1 METKKAMKERLNQVE
16 LTKQED
22 SDASDRE
29 DESEVY
35 ESSEADED
43 EEDEDVETDVSDDDE
58 ESSVLVMDPYD
69 EKTLPE
75 YACRYCGIHDPACVA
90 KCVETKKWFC
100 NATCPG
106 SGGSHL
112 VNHLVR
118 SRNNQVQLHPE
129 SPLGDTVLECYN
141 CASKNAFV
149 LGFVPASTNSVV
161 VLLCRV
167 CVETVPALKDMDW
180 ELQQWCP
187 LVQNRA
193 FLPWL
198 IKVNKLFTSTLAIY
212 STLTIQNLYTSF
224 CFTNTRYPRI
234 NSCSKPERFH
244 KPRYINWKICGKQNR
259 MLDSQTWIVPMSS
272 MRQNLHRHCSIMKMG
287 STTKM
292 SWRHLLKWRRTMIS
306 K

>member
-1 METKKAMKERLNQVE
+1 MSTTETTHWSVRRPPLRVVLFTYIQRKTMKDRPSEVDPENL
-16 LTKQED
+16 ED
-22 SDASDRE
+22 ADASSDAGEASDSE
-29 DESEVY
+29 YYESEV
-35 ESSEADED
+35 EESEAEVEPSSEES
-43 EEDEDVETDVSDDDE
+43 EE
-58 ESSVLVMDPYD
+58 ESTVLVMDPYD
-69 EKTLPE
+69 EKSLPE

-90 KCVETKKWFC
+90 KCVETRKWFC
-100 NATCPG
+100 NATG
-106 SGGSHL
+106 SGTGGSHL

-198 IKVNKLFTSTLAIY
+198 IKVSI
-212 STLTIQNLYTSF
+212 
-224 CFTNTRYPRI
+224 NTR
-234 NSCSKPERFH
+234 RFIFLFILVS
-244 KPRYINWKICGKQNR
+244 R
-259 MLDSQTWIVPMSS
+259 
-272 MRQNLHRHCSIMKMG
+272 
-287 STTKM
+287 
-292 SWRHLLKWRRTMIS
+292 LLFLFFFYM
-306 K
+306 

>member
-1 METKKAMKERLNQVE
+1 MKDRLNLVE
-16 LTKQED
+16 SAKQED
-22 SDASDRE
+22 SEASDLDDTEEYDDGDEREEEENVSEE
-29 DESEVY
+29 DEVVNASDDE
-35 ESSEADED
+35 EDED
-43 EEDEDVETDVSDDDE
+43 EEDEE
-58 ESSVLVMDPYD
+58 ESTIFVTDPYD

-187 LVQNRA
+187 LVQNRS

-198 IKVNKLFTSTLAIY
+198 IKVCQK
-212 STLTIQNLYTSF
+212 
-224 CFTNTRYPRI
+224 
-234 NSCSKPERFH
+234 
-244 KPRYINWKICGKQNR
+244 
-259 MLDSQTWIVPMSS
+259 
-272 MRQNLHRHCSIMKMG
+272 
-287 STTKM
+287 
-292 SWRHLLKWRRTMIS
+292 
-306 K
+306 